1 MPRDHDRAV
10 TRIQHYLFRP
20 TEPAEK
26 AEHSEC
32 SLTIDSE
39 SVEGVEQEYTTQ
51 REMVDNSGANT
62 EALYV
67 IKEGLLN
74 ASTTTRIPWRG
85 ER

>member
-1 MPRDHDRAV
+1 M
-10 TRIQHYLFRP
+10 FRP

-32 SLTIDSE
+32 SFTIDSE

-74 ASTTTRIPWRG
+74 ASTTTRIPWHG